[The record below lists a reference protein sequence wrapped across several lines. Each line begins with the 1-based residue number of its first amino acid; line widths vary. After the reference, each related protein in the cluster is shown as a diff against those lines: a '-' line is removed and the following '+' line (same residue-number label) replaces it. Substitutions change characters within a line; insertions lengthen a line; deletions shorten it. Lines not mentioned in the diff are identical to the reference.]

1 MKLLE
6 VAPDFVRS
14 EVGTFMTIL
23 QMLQSK
29 VKAGTKV
36 PTRNIVNLM
45 NNAGYSFDWKAIEG
59 LKEKYPAIGEL
70 ISDADEDYI
79 TVGGGEEEEPEI
91 PPPDENDTMSDLDMP
106 EPTPMQ
112 EPMGAQAPLPSEP
125 APVDIGDGRNP
136 ERALVNKMAARAAR
150 F

>member
-45 NNAGYSFDWKAIEG
+45 NNAGYSFDWKTIEG

-70 ISDADEDYI
+70 IGSADEDYI
-79 TVGGGEEEEPEI
+79 TVGGEEEPEI
-91 PPPDENDTMSDLDMP
+91 PPPDENDTMPDLDMP